1 MINSQQ
7 RLLVSNEFLPQMGDM
22 SNYRKDKR
30 KSLGD
35 LLDSLGDISKKTQEE
50 LEMLVDGKGALMD
63 KVMESLD
70 IDRNKE
76 LDEHESKSLINS
88 FLKLIKS
95 FEQKN
100 DLNDE

>member
-1 MINSQQ
+1 
-7 RLLVSNEFLPQMGDM
+7 MGDM

-30 KSLGD
+30 QSLGE

-50 LEMLVDGKGALMD
+50 LEMLVDGKGELMD

-95 FEQKN
+95 FEQTN